1 MTRSTHTPR
10 SVARTHDP
18 LADAA
23 LALARPLSTERVL
36 AEIAGQLQ
44 RAMHGEAVA
53 IAVGDARDPE
63 SLTLVHH
70 VGFDEPADGLVQRLR
85 ESWRQ
90 AAFAGVSS
98 STTVAAGLE
107 LTAPITGEPGACGAL
122 TVVVDGPDSADRR
135 AELVRLLA
143 AIGALAGA
151 ALERVRAV
159 RQLEQR
165 RRVAT
170 VDEVA
175 VGLAHELRNRLFG
188 ISSAAQLLRFRV
200 TEDPAVE
207 KNVGRILREVERM
220 NNTVNSLL
228 EYGQPTRAQ
237 MVPGDPDAVWDTVLS
252 NQQGLLESKALKL
265 LRTRAPGGP
274 PCAID
279 AAQLATVFTHLLVN
293 AADAAP
299 EGTDLSLDSVRLAG
313 HGWRCRLANGGP
325 PLEPEALGR
334 AFDLFYTT
342 KGTGTGMGLP
352 LSQRIIEDHGGSIGL
367 ESSAASGTAATVT
380 LPCTAS

>member
-10 SVARTHDP
+10 SVARAHDP

-23 LALARPLSTERVL
+23 LALARPLTTERVL

-44 RAMHGEAVA
+44 RVVHGEGVA
-53 IAVGDARDPE
+53 IAVGDRGDPD

-70 VGFDEPADGLVQRLR
+70 VGFDEAPDALARRLHGV
-85 ESWRQ
+85 WRQ
-90 AAFAGVSS
+90 AVAEGVSS
-98 STTVAAGLE
+98 SNAVGGGLE
-107 LTAPITGEPGACGAL
+107 LTAPITTEPGACGAL
-122 TVVVDGPDSADRR
+122 TVVVEGPDSAERR
-135 AELVRLLA
+135 AELVRILA
-143 AIGALAGA
+143 AVGALGGA

-159 RQLEQR
+159 RQLEQK

-220 NNTVNSLL
+220 NNTVNALL
-228 EYGQPTRAQ
+228 EYGQPSRAQ
-237 MVPGDPDAVWDTVLS
+237 PVPGDPDAVWDDVLAR
-252 NQQGLLESKALKL
+252 QQGLLESKALKL
-265 LRTRAPGGP
+265 VRTRAPAGP

-279 AAQLATVFTHLLVN
+279 AAQLATVFTNLLVN

-299 EGTDLSLDSVRLAG
+299 EGTDLSLVATRRGAG
-313 HGWRCRLANGGP
+313 DWRCRLTNGGP
-325 PLEPEALGR
+325 PLPAEALAR
-334 AFDLFYTT
+334 VFDLFYTT
-342 KGTGTGMGLP
+342 KAGGTGMGLP
-352 LSQRIIEDHGGSIGL
+352 LSQRIIEDHGGAIAL
-367 ESSAASGTAATVT
+367 ESSAEAGTVASVT
-380 LPCTAS
+380 LPCSAT